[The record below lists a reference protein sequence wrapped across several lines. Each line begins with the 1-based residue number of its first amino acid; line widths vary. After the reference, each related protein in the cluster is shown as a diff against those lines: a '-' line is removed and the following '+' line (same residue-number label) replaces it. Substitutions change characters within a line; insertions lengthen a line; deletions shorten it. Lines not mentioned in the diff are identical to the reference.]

1 MGQIASA
8 PCGTGLG
15 PSTACSAATW
25 EDVDDLQTQPIDIR
39 HFLRR
44 AEDEAK
50 CWKAADA
57 GPVPVQ
63 PIRLLPTPPDQL
75 TKATERASSKW
86 NSKPQHATEAIP
98 PVIMT
103 PDEASAVL
111 PRLMDD
117 RWVYPVVAM
126 VGSKDAKVAEMALAS
141 LTSILESESRQAMAL
156 QAQCIPKLVHALT
169 YAHHQRAAFDAC
181 TALCNG
187 NRTIHSMDHLG
198 LHVYRVTLLVDF
210 LSHTHAPI
218 AFYALSCLSELFHC
232 GAMLSHFCSNSDLPL
247 SVESARKDAI
257 RLGVIPTLLRYLHA
271 STTCNKTIL
280 LQAVY
285 ALSILGTH
293 ESDAFPMAESVKAI
307 CQVMEILRGA
317 LKRSRLA
324 SLVCMFVTGLSWKH
338 PSCQRFQHALRDNA
352 APNLFAILASL
363 LIGGSNDVLCA
374 AALAVG
380 ALSHRCLPN
389 VQAFAKLDV
398 HTILAKMLP
407 HKDDRVVTC
416 VAMAL
421 TRFLTAFTLQAKH
434 MHLLWE
440 PWQQDVAQA
449 ISTCSSP
456 DGTSLDILYAA
467 VLRKYHKEQQQQ
479 YPLEVDPLDVN
490 NYQSPLLS
498 SPALSASA
506 FELQAALDLFVVEGE
521 KRRWAND
528 EAVDCLLHCVTLAA
542 TDMQLELLLF
552 FQTCT
557 NPLGGDIEPVEFCN
571 LFLVHDGLL
580 LFLSLLESPTLAPSH
595 LCSVLHTLKHLTVA
609 YYTSP
614 WPQPPS
620 AVVDM
625 VQHVVALI
633 ARVDNLD
640 VQRLT
645 TKLLDVLT
653 ETKCC
658 QVYPTLTT
666 LLASNPHSVAN
677 LLFANCHSIQHGA
690 GIVVSRVVHHS
701 RGQWT
706 PLPSAL
712 LQLTALLQSPSHDVT
727 YAASHAWGSLL
738 DRNDLC
744 LVFSTYPDGVPALLD
759 LLEAPTRRPKH
770 LVDTGRTLYRATKHP
785 EIQPLLVG
793 RGLAL
798 LERLMVHP
806 VDAVG
811 HYVMLTL
818 GLVGKNDALRP
829 AVVTPTLVAQ
839 LRAFVASGSLL
850 LKGDDDDPNVAS
862 FHEPRRLSN
871 LMDALCWIGEVAVD
885 AATQQVLLHAGVV
898 DQVANV
904 VLTKGPMSDVKLCA
918 LSAMASLCSSD
929 PTTRNHVLG
938 DALVDAVLR
947 HLDTTS
953 HKEGDDAD
961 EEIVL
966 ICLNILLHLLRA
978 PTAQGIIAKSPR
990 MGNIVQTLRYTSDKV
1005 RSLAAQVLAMLAR
1018 RHDAVKADMCRM
1030 DVNNILLNVVV
1041 AESHNDDND
1050 DDRKDVIRINA
1061 ASRVQR
1067 HALHAMAVLCEGTSP
1082 AAKTN
1087 KHETLDFPLAMNLTD
1102 LLEVPGS
1109 DDAVE
1114 STALLGA
1121 VLANTTYHSARNQ
1134 RLLLQRG
1141 VEAKCIALVQYVF
1154 ATTNTTSPSSF
1165 SEMLA
1170 VESLKTL
1177 TNLATHP
1184 ENRKE
1189 MGTDQSLY
1197 GALLIALQSDVSSL
1211 HRFASLTMAH
1221 LCTGSNDPHKIA
1233 MGAYGG
1239 LLPALAERLS
1249 SKDPHVLENVCF
1261 ATTKLGT
1268 HGGNKIVFGA
1278 NLIFERLLPLVLHAE
1293 VAIQKMAMTAIA
1305 ILIEGNDRNKASLV
1319 ECNAIPIL
1327 CSLCNDHNSVHGRIL
1342 EGALHTLSE
1351 LVIGQVV
1358 EVSKYINPTMVIDMV
1373 GSVNCKLQKAAL
1385 VLLAHLTKESFN
1397 KLRFGAPPCIAA
1409 LVTCLHTMPR
1419 TDDSN
1424 DERRRDDL
1432 DDSLPIS
1439 RSLLDS
1445 EADLALVELAATSL
1459 ANLSFEATNNTTIV
1473 VDADPDNQLMAR
1485 LGELMESAMQI
1496 AYDSRASPSKVAK
1509 KQQLSPLKAK
1519 QVIGSPNQDQSADS
1533 KSATSE
1539 QRVVAPLLASRPMQ
1553 CQHILEQCALIVNNC
1568 AHVILRHG
1576 VVTEPV
1582 VAIVCR
1588 MLAHSSDL
1596 VKKCAC
1602 FALTTWCSK
1611 QPQHQQW
1618 VLSQPTAVLS
1628 TLIGMLNS
1636 SSQGIVEASLWIL
1649 TKLSMYQDT
1658 YVKMAANDIVRI
1670 LEHMI
1675 FRYHTTLGSGVLDRA
1690 IRLLGNLGLHDV
1702 VRKTIRGE
1710 VIVAGPLTSI
1720 LEHQKGTDGPSSMP
1734 DTNPS
1739 AKATT
1744 ATTVISH
1751 VKNVARLIGILLTD
1765 DALKL
1770 FFPKKTLTVLQ
1781 TIYVGTNAPP
1791 VKVRRNIIV
1800 IFWLLSVV
1808 EEHRPLLAHPDK
1820 DVVGRLVM
1828 ALARDEHELY
1838 VRANVLAMLAMWSQH
1853 DTICQTLYARDIVA
1867 SVLKYLVVPDLSCDT
1882 FCAVIIHHLSNLK
1895 DTVRTKL
1902 AAEGTTEIVVS
1913 LLERCVSNPAP
1924 FDPFGYH
1931 LVGILANLTVQ
1942 DDVKSVVV
1950 HVHGIHTILAFLRQN
1965 INYKFLD
1972 DAKGGDVLDLFAK
1985 VVANL
1990 SFDDTCKPDLIDLGG
2005 LELVLQV
2012 LSRQFASLAGV
2023 ENYVLCVGNLSTVAD
2038 SIPRLEATSAI
2049 PILLDLLELHQST
2062 SPWIVK
2068 CAIWA
2073 ISNMTLDSATSKHQL
2088 HGYPGGLDLV
2098 LSLLVTEKNKQT
2110 DTIIECALSC
2120 LSSIVMEEEIA
2131 CSLGKCSAIGH
2142 ILRFLEPHVRQ
2153 SLQRKAVK
2161 TIGCLASFGHAVYI
2175 DDLSR
2180 THTHLLSIAT
2190 DANLKSIAPSAIN
2203 ALRRISHLRNE
2214 SPHVLCDNVKGI
2226 DALLKLIQSD
2236 AASTVLDALHLIHHI
2251 ATVTAPISSNAEYF
2265 ASKRTCTQAS
2275 ELLVSSSNVEIQES
2289 AVRLCVYLVKQT
2301 NFDGCSQHAE
2311 NWALVLSRL
2320 CRWWEQHQFNLSS
2333 HELCPSLLAG
2343 FDQMM
2348 AFPVFIRTLNDAI
2361 LTKPSLKCLADLLP
2375 ALVAQKD
2382 EPGGNTLPCV
2392 RSLVHLVQDHSYYK
2406 AQLQGDLPAQLLQL
2420 LLVTPDE
2427 ETAILLVVL
2436 RGMEIYCSVPPTVCD
2451 VFVQVVGAVR
2461 LLHLLFDVDVHVVA
2475 KALATIHLLVH
2486 EPTAPGVF
2494 RMANGVGAMATKL
2507 KQENLPKDNNV
2518 KLLLCLAALWED
2530 TPATCCAFHDSHV
2543 ISVVMAKTL
2552 EVHFAESLT
2561 LLQGLSTSISF
2572 HAALF
2577 NHAATFLELLSRR
2590 ASHSGND
2597 TVLLLLIMCNMCCCG
2612 PSFDHDATRH
2622 IQSFA
2627 MEWVDMNV
2635 MGTLLPLSQWMDGV
2649 QPPRRSAKV
2658 SPRWETETELVLRM
2672 LGQITRDPHLRLVFR
2687 DGVDLPD
2694 LLSLLRPQ
2702 LSTSELLGMG
2712 VLRGAAQVLANI
2724 SLEKDIQIMIIV
2736 EDGVTFLAKLLM
2748 LQNLPQDNDGLALA
2762 LVQTVRNLSHD
2773 SEVQAILGAHHTFPY
2788 FIQQMQV
2795 LAAMSDMALSSGL
2808 EVLSVEI
2815 IHDIATTPQWVD
2827 TLVGDRCHD
2836 VLLALIDRHV
2846 DECHHVPI
2854 ELLAVQTLVQLTQT
2868 SDVKALCASNAV
2880 IRLAQLMSSHY
2891 FPTFSTLSERKA
2903 TEFAALLTALAR
2915 CTRASDT
2922 ARSQLAKSEKFLA
2935 QFTTWFVHDA
2945 VEFVDEANA
2954 VALLSNMTLNVC
2966 QAVAQQAAPT
2976 LLTRVAQVCMDVQA
2990 TPEVHTSCLHLLAQ
3004 CLGGHVDAVDQT
3016 AWEYAFVPM
3025 FLASSPLEHALD
3037 HTLGSEAAAHGL
3049 VVLQGCLKYGGY
3061 SMTPFPVPLAVVLAV
3076 VAALGSSTNPNI
3088 AVEVLQQL
3096 VTSTATR
3103 RLIAMSSAFDSF
3115 VTVVSRHDSLLGQS
3129 PVQSVARQLVDDAID
3144 IHVPRDEAIVP
3155 LLLHKFLPKDTVQ
3168 LSVLSLLGHLALFS
3182 PQWCSLVLAQVQS
3195 TAPAMAL
3202 LSKHVESI
3210 HARTCSRA
3218 SINATAV
3225 VSTHDMLRVY
3235 LFAITLKELTWAD
3248 VSTAVC
3254 FVSDILSWFTS
3265 QKSTPR
3271 FVDIYPVLLYCTSC
3285 LLKPTANTNDVS
3297 RSKQIN
3303 GQRRS
3308 SSTGILDDEPWQ
3320 VDILRDV
3327 VHILTVATDIPIQV
3341 SGLNTLVTI
3350 NKLWQSDRKLLQLVE
3365 GSPTKAMTL
3374 QRIVGLVVTTHTAAL
3389 EVLTLMVTS
3398 GHQDLV
3404 DELKAIGTKDKLESL
3419 QDILQSSQDKAMTT
3433 AILDLLGYSMDL
3445 SEAFVLDLH
3454 AFADDNLVNNPAE
3467 RSALMTKLK
3476 ATLDMGVVTDHAI
3489 LTVVVPVLVE
3499 TAARDR
3505 TFVNECVQCLGK
3517 VAGFPA
3523 FAQCPMAPPILLRLY
3538 VNEYL
3543 TLTPDNQDL
3552 LLDMLFMLQSH
3563 QGDFDWHDDWH
3574 ALDKLLGLAASV
3586 LVCQVSAAARI
3597 MTFVWSAVAGHD
3609 ELLHL
3614 VASQAHLL
3622 VPLCA
3627 PVLTGPP
3634 PPMSKKIDQL
3644 AKPNQVVHVVLVRLV
3659 HALSTLS
3666 TLSPDMLKPLAPLVE
3681 SLVHCLA
3688 TYPLHSVAKQ
3698 QPPQLAYL
3706 SDIASI
3712 VLQFATH
3719 VDDTTFFLD
3728 KALKQLMG
3736 AVESLPPSHLGLRN
3750 HLLQLLAALTQLP
3763 PVVGA
3768 LHRLQGLDSFVRLFH
3783 SSTAKMDQ
3791 QAHIL
3796 ACLAQSARIGGLE
3809 SEVIA
3814 RLVGHPSSATELLQC
3829 LNRSSREPQEHAAYL
3844 LSALL
3849 LLRPDLGGTA
3859 GCVSM
3864 LVECLEAV
3872 DIVVVRYVL
3881 VCLSSILHVDG
3892 TQETL
3897 LRHATVPV
3905 LAQILQKADD
3915 VCTEHVLRVLAILCS
3930 KHKVTVCRRVV
3941 AANLLG
3947 ILMSTVQ
3954 QQVGQRRSNVF
3965 HASWVL
3971 SCISKDKDLVF
3982 RMHEVDCD
3990 FVLNVVQ
3997 QIDLYPLPT
4006 VNKLLRFVGN
4016 VWTHESAGLP
4026 VAGIVRKLLGLVPMS
4041 ENAKVQ
4047 KNGGR
4052 VLSLL
4057 FVLPEMDA
4065 LEDIVLALAQ
4075 YLFDTL
4081 PSSLD
4086 KLVAASLVALVDG
4099 LQQPDSTTDRC
4110 IRSLV
4115 AEEGDHFLH
4124 MLHLLSPNSFHPVTN
4139 RLLLALQFITA
4150 LVNSN
4155 EMVQRLEPMLLPPLL
4170 HLLSND
4176 PLEHLNSST
4185 IKQLLGVLSGLTRS
4199 NASSLAMSPIVVGAI
4214 KRLVGLAQEDDS
4226 YHTEA
4231 LHVLVNF
4238 ASVSD
4243 LRQSI
4248 VLHGGLAALLLELED
4263 DMVDAHLQLALL
4275 GVANLSA
4282 DDLAKQTVQFAPH
4295 VPRFLA
4301 LLSAPNANVQALAVW
4316 IVSNIC
4322 VIDAVRR
4329 TINAENGAT
4338 VLQSLLNEVNS
4349 PAVTSRPL
4357 SSSKRIREMAPKAIQ
4372 DLGFAPLHL

>member
-63 PIRLLPTPPDQL
+63 PIRLLPTPADQL

-141 LTSILESESRQAMAL
+141 LTSILDSVEG
-156 QAQCIPKLVHALT
+156 KTLVATLE
-169 YAHHQRAAFDAC
+169 
-181 TALCNG
+181 
-187 NRTIHSMDHLG
+187 
-198 LHVYRVTLLVDF
+198 RVTLLVDF

-456 DGTSLDILYAA
+456 DGTSLDILYTA

-490 NYQSPLLS
+490 NYQSPSLS
-498 SPALSASA
+498 FPALSASA
-506 FELQAALDLFVVEGE
+506 FELQAALDLFVVEDE

-571 LFLVHDGLL
+571 LFLVHDGLS

-738 DRNDLC
+738 DQNDLC

-862 FHEPRRLSN
+862 FPEPRRLSN

-953 HKEGDDAD
+953 HKEGG

-1041 AESHNDDND
+1041 AESHNDDDD

-1170 VESLKTL
+1170 VESMKTL

-1211 HRFASLTMAH
+1211 HRFASLTIAH

-1233 MGAYGG
+1233 IGAYGG

-1261 ATTKLGT
+1261 AITKLGT

-1358 EVSKYINPTMVIDMV
+1358 EVSKYINPTMVIDML

-1459 ANLSFEATNNTTIV
+1459 ANLSFEATNTTTIV

-1734 DTNPS
+1734 DADPS

-1800 IFWLLSVV
+1800 IFWILSVV

-1942 DDVKSVVV
+1942 DEVKSVVV

-2131 CSLGKCSAIGH
+2131 CSLGKCLAIGH

-2190 DANLKSIAPSAIN
+2190 DVNLKSIAPSAIN

-2214 SPHVLCDNVKGI
+2214 SPHVLCDNVQGI
-2226 DALLKLIQSD
+2226 DALLNLIQSD

-2265 ASKRTCTQAS
+2265 ASKRTCTQAT

-2301 NFDGCSQHAE
+2301 NFDGCSEHAE

-2320 CRWWEQHQFNLSS
+2320 CRWWEQHQSNLSS

-2392 RSLVHLVQDHSYYK
+2392 RSLVHLIQDHSYYK

-2577 NHAATFLELLSRR
+2577 NHAATFLELLRR
-2590 ASHSGND
+2590 RTSHSGND

-2748 LQNLPQDNDGLALA
+2748 LKTLPQDNDGLALA

-2795 LAAMSDMALSSGL
+2795 LAAMSDMASSSGL

-2868 SDVKALCASNAV
+2868 SDVNALCASNAV

-2922 ARSQLAKSEKFLA
+2922 ARSQLTKSEKFLA

-2954 VALLSNMTLNVC
+2954 VALLSNMTLSVC
-2966 QAVAQQAAPT
+2966 QAVARQAAPT
-2976 LLTRVAQVCMDVQA
+2976 LLTRVAQVCMDAQA

-3037 HTLGSEAAAHGL
+3037 HALGSEAATHGL

-3061 SMTPFPVPLAVVLAV
+3061 SMTPFPVPLAVILAV
-3076 VAALGSSTNPNI
+3076 VAALGSSTNPII

-3182 PQWCSLVLAQVQS
+3182 RQWCSLVLAQVQS
-3195 TAPAMAL
+3195 TAPAMVL

-3218 SINATAV
+3218 SINTTAV

-3235 LFAITLKELTWAD
+3235 LFAITLKELTWTD

-3285 LLKPTANTNDVS
+3285 LLKPTAKTNDVS

-3308 SSTGILDDEPWQ
+3308 SSTGILDDEEPWQ

-3341 SGLNTLVTI
+3341 SGLNTLVAI

-3404 DELKAIGTKDKLESL
+3404 DELKAIGTKDQLESL
-3419 QDILQSSQDKAMTT
+3419 QDILQSSHDKAMTT

-3454 AFADDNLVNNPAE
+3454 AFADENLVNNPAE

-3489 LTVVVPVLVE
+3489 LTAVVPVLVE

-3505 TFVNECVQCLGK
+3505 TFVNECIQCLGK

-3552 LLDMLFMLQSH
+3552 LLDMLFLLQSH

-3586 LVCQVSAAARI
+3586 LVCQVSATARI

-3614 VASQAHLL
+3614 VASHAHLL

-3644 AKPNQVVHVVLVRLV
+3644 AKPNHVVHVVLVRLV

-3666 TLSPDMLKPLAPLVE
+3666 TLSPEMLKPLAPLVE

-3712 VLQFATH
+3712 ILQFATH

-3736 AVESLPPSHLGLRN
+3736 AVESLPLSHLGLRN

-3783 SSTAKMDQ
+3783 SSTAKLDQ

-3965 HASWVL
+3965 HAAWVL

-3997 QIDLYPLPT
+3997 KIDLYPLPT

-4081 PSSLD
+4081 PSSID
-4086 KLVAASLVALVDG
+4086 KLAAASLVALVDG

-4124 MLHLLSPNSFHPVTN
+4124 MLRLLSPNSFHPVTN
-4139 RLLLALQFITA
+4139 RLLLALQFLTA
-4150 LVNSN
+4150 LVDSN

-4185 IKQLLGVLSGLTRS
+4185 IKQLLGLLSGLTRS

-4263 DMVDAHLQLALL
+4263 DMVDAHLQLVLL

-4301 LLSAPNANVQALAVW
+4301 LLSVPNANVQALAVW